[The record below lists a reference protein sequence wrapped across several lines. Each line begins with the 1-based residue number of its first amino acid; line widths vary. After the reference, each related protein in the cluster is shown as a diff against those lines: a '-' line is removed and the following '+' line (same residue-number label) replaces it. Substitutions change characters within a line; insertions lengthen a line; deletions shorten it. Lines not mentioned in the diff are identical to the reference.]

1 MIPPFRKGKMPERV
15 LQDLQDA
22 VSAVLDPLVR
32 LVALIHGRLIANVAL
47 STTPVNVEHKLDRPL
62 VGWIVVRKNADARIW
77 EDQATT
83 VDGSKFL
90 RLDASAAVTVTLWV
104 F

>member
-1 MIPPFRKGKMPERV
+1 MIPPFRTQKLSDRV
-15 LQDLQDA
+15 LQDLQA
-22 VSAVLDPLVR
+22 AIFAVLDPLVR
-32 LVALIHGRLIANVAL
+32 LVPLNHGRLISSVVL
-47 STTPVNVEHKLDRPL
+47 STTPVNVEHKLGRPL
-62 VGWIVVRKNADARIW
+62 IGWLVVRKNADARVW

>member
-1 MIPPFRKGKMPERV
+1 MIPPFRKPKMADRLGDE
-15 LQDLQDA
+15 LAQA
-22 VSAVLDPLVR
+22 IFAVLDPLVR
-32 LVALIHGRLIANVAL
+32 LVPPIHGRLVSSVVL
-47 STTPVNVEHKLDRPL
+47 STTPVNVEHKLSRPL
-62 VGWIVVRKNADARIW
+62 LGWIVVRKNADARVW

-83 VDGSKFL
+83 VDGAKFL